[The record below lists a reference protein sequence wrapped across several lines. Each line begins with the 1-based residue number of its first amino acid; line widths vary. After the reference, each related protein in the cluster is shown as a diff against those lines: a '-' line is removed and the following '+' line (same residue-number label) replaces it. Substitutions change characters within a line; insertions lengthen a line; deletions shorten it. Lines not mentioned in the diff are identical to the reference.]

1 VALNKAQNKLVLNFY
16 LDKLPSSTHAI
27 NYSVFSYEARS

>member
-16 LDKLPSSTHAI
+16 
-27 NYSVFSYEARS
+27 FS